1 MCRLIAYMGE
11 PETTLSSLVLEPEHS
26 LLVQSYAP
34 EEMMSGVVNADGFGV
49 GWYAPWSGVEPAVY
63 RSGSPLWA
71 DRSFAG
77 MAAKIRSSSVF
88 AAVRSATPG
97 LPAEESGVPPFAS
110 GRFTFMHN
118 GAIDGFRHG
127 PMRTLRDSL
136 GDASYE
142 GLLGVTDSET
152 VFAVAV
158 DRLREGAGLGEA
170 LEETV
175 RRVSAVCSDLGRRAT
190 LNLALTD
197 GNSMALTRHSTEGPG
212 NSLYLLEDG
221 DRFPDGVVVAS
232 ERLDG
237 DAGWR
242 EVPDRHLL
250 AVDGEHGVA
259 LRRLLS

>member
-1 MCRLIAYMGE
+1 MCRLVGYLGE
-11 PETTLSSLVLEPEHS
+11 AETTLSSLVLEPEHS

-49 GWYAPWSGVEPAVY
+49 GWYAPWSGEEPAVY

-118 GAIDGFRHG
+118 GAIEGFRHG
-127 PMRTLRDSL
+127 PMRRLRDSL
-136 GDASYE
+136 GDKAYA

-152 VFAVAV
+152 VFAVAL
-158 DRLREGAGLGEA
+158 DRLGEGADPGEA
-170 LEETV
+170 LDETV
-175 RRVSAVCSDLGRRAT
+175 RRVSGVCADLGRRAT

-197 GNSMALTRHSTEGPG
+197 GRGMAFVRHSTEGPG

-221 DRFPDGVVVAS
+221 ERLPGGIVVAS
-232 ERLDG
+232 EKLDG

-242 EVPDRHLL
+242 PVPDRHLL
-250 AVDGEHGVA
+250 TVDEEHGVA
-259 LRRLLS
+259 LRRLSC

>member
-1 MCRLIAYMGE
+1 MCRLVAYLGGA
-11 PETTLSSLVLEPEHS
+11 ETTLSSLVLEPEHS

-49 GWYAPWSGVEPAVY
+49 GWYAPWSGDQPAVY
-63 RSGSPLWA
+63 RSVAPLWA
-71 DRSFAG
+71 DRGFAG
-77 MAAKIRSSSVF
+77 MAGKIRSSVVF

-110 GRFTFMHN
+110 GRFAFMHN

-127 PMRTLRDSL
+127 PMRRLRDSL
-136 GDASYE
+136 GDESY
-142 GLLGVTDSET
+142 GALLGVTDSET
-152 VFAVAV
+152 VFAVAL
-158 DRLREGAGLGEA
+158 DLLGDGAGLGEA

-175 RRVSAVCSDLGRRAT
+175 RRVSGVCAELGRRAT

-197 GNSMALTRHSTEGPG
+197 GRGMAFVRHSTEGTG

-221 DRFPDGVVVAS
+221 GRFPGGTVVAS
-232 ERLDG
+232 EKLDG

-242 EVPDRHLL
+242 PVPDRHLL
-250 AVDGEHGVA
+250 VVDGEHRTE
-259 LRRLLS
+259 LRRLS

>member
-1 MCRLIAYMGE
+1 MCRLVAYLGE
-11 PETTLSSLVLEPEHS
+11 AETTLSSLVLEPEHS

-49 GWYAPWSGVEPAVY
+49 GWYAPWSGEEPAVY
-63 RSGSPLWA
+63 RSGAPLWA

-77 MAAKIRSSSVF
+77 MAGKIRSSSVF

-127 PMRTLRDSL
+127 PMRALRDSL
-136 GDASYE
+136 GDESYA

-152 VFAVAV
+152 VFAVAL
-158 DRLREGAGLGEA
+158 DRLAEGAGLGEA

-175 RRVSAVCSDLGRRAT
+175 RRVSNVCAHLGRRAT

-197 GNSMALTRHSTEGPG
+197 GRRMAVVRHSTEGPG
-212 NSLYLLEDG
+212 HSLYLLESG
-221 DRFPDGVVVAS
+221 GRYLGGIVVAS

-242 EVPDRHLL
+242 PVPDGHLL
-250 AVDGEHGVA
+250 TVDGEHGAAV
-259 LRRLLS
+259 RPLS